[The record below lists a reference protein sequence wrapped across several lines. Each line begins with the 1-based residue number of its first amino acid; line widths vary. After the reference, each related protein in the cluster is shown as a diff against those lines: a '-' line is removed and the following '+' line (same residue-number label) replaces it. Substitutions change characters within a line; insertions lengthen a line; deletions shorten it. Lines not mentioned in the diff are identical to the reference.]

1 MHVHDQILLFVK
13 ANGPTLPTR
22 IARIIKTDIL
32 IASAHLSDLSSQKKL
47 MISNLK
53 VGGSPLYYFL
63 GQEDQLF
70 RFAVDNLNPKDFT
83 VLETL
88 KEKKILREADLD
100 LLSKV
105 ALRGLKD
112 FAIPLQVRT
121 KDRAELFWKWH
132 SLSSDDTNAGI
143 KRLIS
148 PIEENIPEELIS
160 KEKEIEKEI
169 LGETEEVSEGV
180 RETIVE
186 EAPEKQELAELDQE
200 ELLEKEHA
208 EESAEDI
215 PDESAEEIE
224 EKPKKSSKKIATK
237 QEAELTPQE
246 KLEVFPKEEKQQKL
260 EETSKVLS
268 KLILPESSELTSKES
283 TLGSSSNLE
292 RRKLLLEKLR
302 EKISQKNKSIE
313 DDELFL
319 QTETYFQE
327 FKINV
332 EQKEIIRKDKEINL
346 LITVPSVVGKITF
359 FCKVKSK
366 NRCDEKDLSSA
377 YMEAQM
383 KRLPLLFLYTRDW
396 TKRSREM
403 LDCNAFDNVV
413 VKKI

>member
-13 ANGPTLPTR
+13 ANGPTLPAR

-32 IASAHLSDLSSQKKL
+32 LASAHLSDLSSQKKL

-63 GQEDQLF
+63 GQEEQLF
-70 RFAVDNLNPKDFT
+70 RFAVDNLNPKDFI

-88 KEKKILREADLD
+88 KEKKILREANLD

-105 ALRGLKD
+105 ALRSLKD

-143 KRLIS
+143 KKLIS
-148 PIEENIPEELIS
+148 PIEENIPEEPIS
-160 KEKEIEKEI
+160 EGKEIEKEI
-169 LGETEEVSEGV
+169 LEETEEVSEGV
-180 RETIVE
+180 GETIVE
-186 EAPEKQELAELDQE
+186 EASEEQELAELDKE

-208 EESAEDI
+208 EDI
-215 PDESAEEIE
+215 PDESAEKIE

-237 QEAELTPQE
+237 QEAGLAPQE
-246 KLEVFPKEEKQQKL
+246 ELVVFPKEEKQQKL
-260 EETSKVLS
+260 EEASKVLLGS
-268 KLILPESSELTSKES
+268 TLSESCELVSKES
-283 TLGSSSNLE
+283 TLGNSSSLE

-302 EKISQKNKSIE
+302 ENISQKNKSIE

-319 QTETYFQE
+319 QTETFFQE

-332 EQKEIIRKDKEINL
+332 EQTEIIRKNKEINL
-346 LITVPSVVGKITF
+346 LIAVPSVVGKVTF

-396 TKRSREM
+396 TKKSREM
-403 LDCNAFDNVV
+403 LDNSAFDNAV